1 MTGPFDDG
9 SIEPRSLDLPDDL
22 VYCASCGT
30 VFVFG
35 KARPCPTCEV
45 AEAVEDLDGELDELA
60 EHHREVLD
68 EILDGGLFGGL
79 LTGGGE

>member
-45 AEAVEDLDGELDELA
+45 AEAVGELDELA
-60 EHHREVLD
+60 EHQREVLD

-79 LTGGGE
+79 LTGGSE

>member
-1 MTGPFDDG
+1 VTGPFDDG

-45 AEAVEDLDGELDELA
+45 AEAVEELDELA
-60 EHHREVLD
+60 EHQREVLD
-68 EILDGGLFGGL
+68 EILDGGL